1 MFGSVRINKVPGN
14 RLPYLPMNDR
24 TLSESDRLWRSFV
37 PPAGEKLVLK
47 GSSITVDM
55 IILYR
60 YLCITCQWKRSSLT
74 VHMIVLY
81 LCITCHWKGSSRTV
95 YVILL
100 FLCITCQWKGS
111 SRTVYVTCQWKGSSR
126 TVDMIVLYVL
136 PASGKDRLR
145 QVLRST
151 EPEDRSWYL
160 VRKWKA
166 FYLPSKDNQM
176 IVESFLNV
184 VL

>member
-1 MFGSVRINKVPGN
+1 MFGSVRINKESST
-14 RLPYLPMNDR
+14 LPSHERHR

-37 PPAGEKLVLK
+37 PPAGENLVLK
-47 GSSITVDM
+47 GSSLTVDM
-55 IILYR
+55 IIL
-60 YLCITCQWKRSSLT
+60 YLCITCQWKGSSLT

-166 FYLPSKDNQM
+166 FYLPYKGNQM

>member
-14 RLPYLPMNDR
+14 RLPYLPMNDIVR
-24 TLSESDRLWRSFV
+24 LVKVIVCEDRLS

-60 YLCITCQWKRSSLT
+60 YLCITCQWKGSSLT

-151 EPEDRSWYL
+151 EPEDRS
-160 VRKWKA
+160 
-166 FYLPSKDNQM
+166 
-176 IVESFLNV
+176 
-184 VL
+184 